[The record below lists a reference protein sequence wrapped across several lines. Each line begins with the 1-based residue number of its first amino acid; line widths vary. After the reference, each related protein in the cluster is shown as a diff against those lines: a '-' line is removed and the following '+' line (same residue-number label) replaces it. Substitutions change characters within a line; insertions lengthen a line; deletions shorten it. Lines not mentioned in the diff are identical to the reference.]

1 MSAATSFE
9 GFDGPVTIR
18 HVRFANEQTGWAV
31 LDAAA
36 ADGTPIAL
44 VGPLVH
50 LEEGERARIRG
61 EWVTDSRYGR
71 QVKVSEAHPL
81 APDDPETVAGY
92 LRRVK
97 HVGARR
103 ASALIERFGA
113 AEVLDRVDADPIAA
127 FAEVGL
133 RSVRAQEAT
142 ASWRSIR
149 VTRRLHLL
157 LAPHGLAYLAGRIHE
172 HYGSEAHE
180 LIAANPYELTSVFGV
195 GFAIADRIARASAAE
210 RGVPLDEHRRAR
222 AAVMHVLAE
231 SERSGSSCLPLEDL
245 LRGAGTLVGSPEV
258 DARVVEGLV
267 ADGRA
272 VREGIWVYRA
282 ATAELEAELAERVGA
297 LCSAEPSERLRA
309 AEDRV
314 IDRGALTDE
323 QLGALEAAFAH
334 RLSVITGGPGTGK
347 TASIRTIAAEA
358 AARGARVML
367 VAPTG
372 RAAVR
377 MSEAGGGL
385 TARTVHSALGWIPGE
400 GPTRDEDDP
409 LACELLIV
417 DETSMANLEL
427 LVALLRAVGPD
438 THVVLVG
445 DADQLAPVGAGKPF
459 AELVASDVVP
469 TTRLTHIF
477 RQAADS
483 MIVQGAHAIRRGLV
497 PEFRPAEG
505 MRRDLFL
512 IERSAPRDGVAEIVS
527 LVAERLPAHY
537 GVDPV
542 RDIQVFA
549 PVYRGELGIDALN
562 RALREALNPNGP
574 PVRGGR
580 LRIGDKLMMTGRNL
594 HELGL
599 MNGTLLR
606 LLDETGVGD
615 SGERV
620 GRGGGGGPRE
630 GGGRDG
636 RRNAGAPERAG
647 HLTHTG
653 GGFDAQRSPDAED
666 GDGDEAALVLAAED
680 AVFRLPPEEA
690 EQLRLAYAC
699 SVHRGQGIELPIAV
713 IVAHPAAGAFFLRRE
728 MLYTAVTRASV
739 ATIIVG
745 TREVLARA
753 VGSTDTGRRHGR
765 VAERLAAR
773 AGSLP
778 GAPGREAG
786 RPRASPGI

>member
-1 MSAATSFE
+1 MT
-9 GFDGPVTIR
+9 FDEPVTIR
-18 HVRFANEQTGWAV
+18 HVRFANAQTGWAV
-31 LDAAA
+31 VDAAA

-50 LEEGERARIRG
+50 LEEGERARIIG
-61 EWVTDSRYGR
+61 EWATDSRYGR
-71 QVKVSEAHPL
+71 QVKVSEARPL
-81 APDDPETVAGY
+81 APDDPATVAGY

-103 ASALIERFGA
+103 AAALIERFGA
-113 AEVLDRVDADPIAA
+113 AEVLDRIDADPAAA

-133 RSVRAQEAT
+133 RTGRADEAA

-195 GFAIADRIARASAAE
+195 GFTIADRIARVTAAE
-210 RGVPLDEHRRAR
+210 SGRPVPEGRRER
-222 AAVMHVLAE
+222 AAVMHVLSE
-231 SERSGSSCLPLEDL
+231 SERSGSSCTPLPDV
-245 LRGAGTLVGSPEV
+245 LRGAGELISVPEV
-258 DARVVEGLV
+258 APEVVEELV
-267 ADGRA
+267 AHGQA
-272 VREGIWVYRA
+272 VREGTWVYRA

-297 LCSAEPSERLRA
+297 LCAAPASDKLRA
-309 AEDRV
+309 DEDRV
-314 IDRGALTDE
+314 IDREALTDE

-347 TASIRTIAAEA
+347 TSSIRTIATEA

-377 MSEAGGGL
+377 MSETGGGL

-409 LACELLIV
+409 LGCELLIV

-427 LVALLRAVGPD
+427 LVVLLRAVGPH

-459 AELVASDVVP
+459 AELVASDGVP

-477 RQAADS
+477 RQAAGS
-483 MIVQGAHAIRRGLV
+483 MIVQGAHAIRRGSV
-497 PEFRPAEG
+497 PEFRPSEG

-512 IERSAPRDGVAEIVS
+512 IERTAPRDGLAEVVS
-527 LVAERLPAHY
+527 LVAERLPGHY

-562 RALREALNPNGP
+562 QALRAALNPDGP

-606 LLDETGVGD
+606 LLDETGAAGAD
-615 SGERV
+615 
-620 GRGGGGGPRE
+620 GRG
-630 GGGRDG
+630 
-636 RRNAGAPERAG
+636 RRGAG
-647 HLTHTG
+647 HKTQAG
-653 GGFDAQRSPDAED
+653 PSFDAQHSSSASSAAANED
-666 GDGDEAALVLAAED
+666 QNRDEAALVLGAED
-680 AVFRLPPEEA
+680 AIFRLPPEEA
-690 EQLRLAYAC
+690 DQLRLAYAC

-713 IVAHPAAGAFFLRRE
+713 IIAHPAAGAFFLRRE
-728 MLYTAVTRASV
+728 MLYTAVTRASI
-739 ATIIVG
+739 ATVIVG
-745 TREVLARA
+745 TRQVLARA
-753 VGSTDTGRRHGR
+753 VATPDTGRRHGR
-765 VAERLAAR
+765 VGERLAQR
-773 AGSLP
+773 AGERL
-778 GAPGREAG
+778 APPAG
-786 RPRASPGI
+786 RVSSRSAEPAR